1 MRIRRF
7 LRKPLA
13 LTGALTLGYLGTR
26 GFFNTL
32 PGADER
38 FFEWTGPVQ
47 RATVRGADLTLPVKY
62 YRTDAFLGIFSAD
75 LDAVQATLPGPGLF
89 PVRLGQNRANLVIAA
104 FNYHLYSFD
113 HQHMGD
119 PYGEVAIGTFC
130 TYREEAPALLP
141 LLLESRYPD
150 CGIFVFHLPVT
161 NLAARDGGRQV
172 WGAPKFVADMD
183 FVRLPSTQRV
193 TLSEEGEHILTLTV
207 RQRGLPIHDGRPLR
221 WYSTL
226 ERDLL
231 RTTLPTRAIYQ
242 LNLLPGAGNLTLG
255 SHAIAAQLKEFGIG
269 GAPIVTRAYL
279 SHAALLPAPEKIGR
293 VDRPYLGHQG
303 RDIEFARLTTC
314 YDEALAPLDSIR
326 RDEKARA

>member
-26 GFFNTL
+26 AFFNTL

-38 FFEWTGPVQ
+38 FFEWTGPAHRV
-47 RATVRGADLTLPVKY
+47 TVSGVDMILPVKY
-62 YRTDAFLGIFSAD
+62 YRTDAFLAIFSAD
-75 LDAVQATLPGPGLF
+75 REAIQATLPGPGLF
-89 PVRLGQNRANLVIAA
+89 PVRFSQNRANLVIAA
-104 FNYHLYSFD
+104 FNYHQYSFD

-150 CGIFVFHLPVT
+150 CGLFLFHLPVT
-161 NLAARDGGRQV
+161 TLAAREGGRQV

-183 FVRLPSTQRV
+183 FVRAPSYQRV
-193 TLSEEGEHILTLTV
+193 TLAEEGEHILTLTV

-242 LNLLPGAGNLTLG
+242 LNLLPGAGNLSLG
-255 SHAIAAQLKEFGIG
+255 SHAIAAQLKEFAVG
-269 GAPIVTRAYL
+269 GVPIVTRAYL
-279 SHAALLPAPEKIGR
+279 SHVALLPAPEKIGR
-293 VDRPYLGHQG
+293 IDRPYLGHQG
-303 RDIEFARLTTC
+303 SDIEFARLTTR
-314 YDEALAPLDSIR
+314 YDEALAPLDSYRHGEEIH
-326 RDEKARA
+326 A